1 MQPSRKQHWTSGI
14 GPGVQTFLAIKE
26 RQRQKKMEEQ
36 KMGLAERQF
45 GFEEQLAQQKMGLAE
60 RQFGLEEQLAQPPTY
75 STIGPDDPRGYP
87 AGSRL
92 EIDAKGK
99 ESLTYKAQP
108 LSLRD
113 VMANIAQLEKRLAT
127 AMTLGYPTDEIN
139 AQLISFSGFA
149 DKMRR
154 KMLGGQ
160 AEDPGQGIEKVLGN
174 DPKPMTSPLIEG
186 EIMGVGSTTDPQ
198 LGLPRSATPQMQ
210 PPSPLPDMARQAESF
225 LEPEQGAAPAQ
236 PTAPTQKTGN
246 REKPPVIGADIWM
259 GIKNA
264 VMADTGESVADL
276 VWEAVEDGADAATI
290 NKWIELNRPKF
301 KGGMPG
307 AMKPNAKPLTTKPT
321 LPFGNPMRGY

>member
-1 MQPSRKQHWTSGI
+1 
-14 GPGVQTFLAIKE
+14 
-26 RQRQKKMEEQ
+26 
-36 KMGLAERQF
+36 
-45 GFEEQLAQQKMGLAE
+45 
-60 RQFGLEEQLAQPPTY
+60 
-75 STIGPDDPRGYP
+75 
-87 AGSRL
+87 
-92 EIDAKGK
+92 
-99 ESLTYKAQP
+99 
-108 LSLRD
+108 
-113 VMANIAQLEKRLAT
+113 
-127 AMTLGYPTDEIN
+127 
-139 AQLISFSGFA
+139 
-149 DKMRR
+149 
-154 KMLGGQ
+154 MLGGQ

-210 PPSPLPDMARQAESF
+210 PSPLPGMARQAESF

-276 VWEAVEDGADAATI
+276 VWEAIGEGADAATI